1 MCSQALWRRIWPI
14 LLTITGCRCC
24 SSGASHQLAEHTLR
38 CNGFTRIRKDAVAQM
53 GSRPP
58 TVTMTF
64 IGCKFGFWKC
74 FGASSWSSHWAGCC
88 WLLYKIHF
96 SLHITIWLRDGSLLL
111 CTVREDDTSKWC
123 FFDWWSVHEASTYQ
137 TFSTFQCASKAEW
150 L

>member
-38 CNGFTRIRKDAVAQM
+38 GNGFTRIRKDAVAQL

-64 IGCKFGFWKC
+64 FFFG
-74 FGASSWSSHWAGCC
+74 SSLALESALELLLGPATELGVAGCC
-88 WLLYKIHF
+88 IKFTFH
-96 SLHITIWLRDGSLLL
+96 
-111 CTVREDDTSKWC
+111 CTSQSD
-123 FFDWWSVHEASTYQ
+123 
-137 TFSTFQCASKAEW
+137 
-150 L
+150 